1 MLAARVRKGVIHL
14 PMPVH
19 SPIHGRVDRK
29 PADPPSS
36 LSPPRPSRVQARARA
51 RAIISRSF
59 IRRSLTRASPLKIT
73 ERAGAERREI
83 KKEHEKH
90 L

>member
-1 MLAARVRKGVIHL
+1 VRKGVIARLL
-14 PMPVH
+14 PLSH
-19 SPIHGRVDRK
+19 
-29 PADPPSS
+29 ADVLRSTRPRRSKAGGSS
-36 LSPPRPSRVQARARA
+36 SRA

-59 IRRSLTRASPLKIT
+59 IRRSLTWASPLKIA